1 MDFLIMFLK
10 SYLIV
15 SGIFVQDSKSHFN
28 PYNVTIDQPIMR
40 RDIIPIQ
47 MMIHKIT
54 ASVDL
59 N

>member
-1 MDFLIMFLK
+1 MFKLTNRA
-10 SYLIV
+10 YLIV
-15 SGIFVQDSKSHFN
+15 TGIFIQDSKLHFDY
-28 PYNVTIDQPIMR
+28 YNVTIDQPIMR